1 MSQSACQP
9 DLTVWRTKRFFRFP
23 ALANVVAA
31 ELLPRPWTATSL
43 KFREVW
49 RRWSLNGSNFKL
61 RCGRGVNG
69 HFLWARQR
77 FKVCPFGNL
86 GTTRQLGSLIS
97 SGHLAAIMPNYFA
110 RSLEIEMDKDRV
122 SGAAK
127 QVAGSVK
134 EAAGKL
140 TGDSKM
146 QSDGKA
152 DKVVGKVQ
160 NSIGGAKDAVR
171 EAIDGKKR

>member
-1 MSQSACQP
+1 MSRSWFR
-9 DLTVWRTKRFFRFP
+9 LFGWIWRNGMIGIFVIASLVTDFDRF
-23 ALANVVAA
+23 
-31 ELLPRPWTATSL
+31 
-43 KFREVW
+43 KQ
-49 RRWSLNGSNFKL
+49 

-69 HFLWARQR
+69 SFLWATQR
-77 FKVCPFGNL
+77 FKVCSFGNL
-86 GTTRQLGSLIS
+86 GTTRQLASLIS
-97 SGHLAAIMPNYFA
+97 SGHLAAIVPNYFA

-127 QVAGSVK
+127 QVTGSVK

-146 QSDGKA
+146 QSEGKA